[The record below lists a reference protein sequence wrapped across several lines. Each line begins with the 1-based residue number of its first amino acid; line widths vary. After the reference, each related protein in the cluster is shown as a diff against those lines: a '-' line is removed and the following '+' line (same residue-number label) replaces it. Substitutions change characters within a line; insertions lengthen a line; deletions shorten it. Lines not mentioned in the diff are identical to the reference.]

1 MTTAQP
7 EGVAIEQKIQ
17 PVPSS
22 DKMALDLDI
31 NGNSIRDETHN
42 HVDATPPEDVLPKPA
57 DLASTSNNVEA
68 SATSTIVNGFA
79 NTEAFTDNQSV
90 EAPSVDMQLPPAAAE
105 SQPTEEMSSLALNSK
120 LPNTN
125 ISNTEELQPSTSS
138 DAQEPNTFDSLAS
151 AESSIELAVEDVA
164 APSAVPPVIE
174 AQESDLRHTSPPAQ
188 AADPQPMEEQSSLDF
203 DFDAPADL
211 PQGESS
217 VDQAL
222 GADVSDLATSGNIPD
237 LPDFSA
243 DNQLLQAAPGDFASD
258 DLLPLHVDNDAT
270 FQQDDIT
277 MGENGTDNMKAET
290 GPPAAIADA
299 SMPPPK
305 VAREREDDDENE
317 PSAKRAKTDEAA
329 VLDQEMADVPPA
341 PNGESAAAQTD
352 SKPISDYQMRE
363 IIKILKNSAKSKDGR
378 NFVKPVAEMWPLL
391 AESYTARIQNP
402 IDLSTME
409 QKLKSSA
416 YPNLDAVKDD
426 ARLIASNAAEFNS
439 SEHIVAVSARVV
451 QGYLI
456 SRIDNIKP
464 EPAPAPKREK
474 VKKEPAVAAAPRPA
488 HRRLSKGASTSAVKA
503 SAPAQ
508 TFALD
513 PTTSTP
519 TIRREFSGESSRPK
533 REIHPPK
540 NKDLPYN
547 TVSRP
552 KNKKF
557 ATELKFCQNVLKEL
571 QDPKHFHFAS
581 AFYVP
586 VDPVALGIPNYFA
599 VIKNPMDLS
608 TVEKKLNQGNYGN
621 AKDFEKDI
629 RQIITNCYKF
639 NPPGNAVRLLGQQFE
654 TYFNQQWDKK
664 QQYLADHS
672 PAPASHAGSPDSE
685 EDESEDDEEEAESA
699 PASGSMSAAA
709 QRLIEEQGKLIEMMR
724 DKKTNKD
731 MIDLQHQLI
740 DLLTNQVK
748 DNPSQPRPAAKKAK
762 KPSKPSK
769 SKKPAPVKKAPAPK
783 KAGANRQHAK
793 YMGTLEKEVISA
805 GIGSLPE
812 ELSNQVLDMIKAEQP
827 GVDVGDD
834 GTLELDIDVVSV
846 PTLWKIH
853 GLIMIHCPEV
863 DADMRKSFE
872 ARDTPRELAKP
883 PTKKKNKPMSKSEQE
898 QKIELLKSREREFA
912 NRQGS
917 GSQEPVMPTVEAQDP
932 ESSGDEDSDSEEE

>member
-31 NGNSIRDETHN
+31 NGNSNRDETHN
-42 HVDATPPEDVLPKPA
+42 HVDATPPEDVFSKPA
-57 DLASTSNNVEA
+57 DLDSTTDNVEA
-68 SATSTIVNGFA
+68 SATSTTVNGFA
-79 NTEAFTDNQSV
+79 NTEAFTDNQYV
-90 EAPSVDMQLPPAAAE
+90 EAPSIDKQSPAAAE
-105 SQPTEEMSSLALNSK
+105 SQPTEEMSSLALNSQ
-120 LPNTN
+120 LPSTNTAA
-125 ISNTEELQPSTSS
+125 IEELQPSTSPH
-138 DAQEPNTFDSLAS
+138 AQEHNTFELLAS
-151 AESSIELAVEDVA
+151 AESAIESAVDDVA
-164 APSAVPPVIE
+164 APSTVPPVVE
-174 AQESDLRHTSPPAQ
+174 AQESDLRHISSPPMQ
-188 AADPQPMEEQSSLDF
+188 AREPPLLEQQSGLDF
-203 DFDAPADL
+203 DFDAPVDL
-211 PQGESS
+211 PQGMDS
-217 VDQAL
+217 VDQSL
-222 GADVSDLATSGNIPD
+222 GADVSNLDTSGNIPD

-243 DNQLLQAAPGDFASD
+243 DSQLLQDAPGDFASD
-258 DLLPLHVDNDAT
+258 DILPLRTGNDAT
-270 FQQDDIT
+270 FEQEDIS
-277 MGENGTDNMKAET
+277 MSENGADNIKAET
-290 GPPAAIADA
+290 VAPAPVADV

-305 VAREREDDDENE
+305 VAREREDDDESQ
-317 PSAKRAKTDEAA
+317 PSAKRAKTDETT

-341 PNGESAAAQTD
+341 PNGESAAVQAD
-352 SKPISDYQMRE
+352 VKPISDYEMRE
-363 IIKILKNSAKSKDGR
+363 TVKILKNSAKSKDGR

-391 AESYTARIQNP
+391 AESYTAKIQNP
-402 IDLSTME
+402 VDLATME
-409 QKLKSSA
+409 QRLKSFA

-426 ARLIASNAAEFNS
+426 AKLIASNAAEFNG
-439 SEHIVAVSARVV
+439 HAHVVAASARVV
-451 QGYLI
+451 E
-456 SRIDNIKP
+456 P
-464 EPAPAPKREK
+464 EPTPAPKKEK
-474 VKKEPAVAAAPRPA
+474 VKKEPAVAAAPRTA
-488 HRRLSKGASTSAVKA
+488 HRRLSKGAGASAVKA

-547 TVSRP
+547 TATRP

-557 ATELKFCQNVLKEL
+557 ATELKFCQEVLKEL
-571 QDPKHFHFAS
+571 QDPKHYSFAS

-599 VIKNPMDLS
+599 VIRSPMDLS
-608 TVEKKLNQGNYGN
+608 TVEKKLKEGNYGN

-629 RQIITNCYKF
+629 RQIVTNCYKF
-639 NPPGNAVRLLGQQFE
+639 NPPGNAVRVLGQQFE
-654 TYFNQQWDKK
+654 EFFNQQWDKK

-685 EDESEDDEEEAESA
+685 EEESEDDEDEAESA
-699 PASGSMSAAA
+699 PAGSNMSAAA

-724 DKKTNKD
+724 DKKTSKD

-740 DLLTNQVK
+740 DLLSKQVK

-762 KPSKPSK
+762 KPSRPSK
-769 SKKPAPVKKAPAPK
+769 SKKPIPLKKAPAPK
-783 KAGANRQHAK
+783 KAGGNRQHAK

-812 ELSNQVLDMIKAEQP
+812 ELSSQVLEMIKAEQP
-827 GVDVGDD
+827 GVDVSYPKLPVIPVGDD

-863 DADMRKSFE
+863 DADMRKQFE